1 MSLILKG
8 IDLPETKDDRY
19 IIQVYKSGDVY
30 IGKETWDDTKK
41 GRDKIVETYLGE
53 YHAIQIPKGHGR
65 LIDGDAMQR
74 KAFDDNFKYKIS
86 ERDLYVVNVYIE
98 HAPVILEAKDTP

>member
-30 IGKETWDDTKK
+30 IGKETWDGNQK
-41 GRDKIVETYLGE
+41 GRDKIVNAYLGE
-53 YHAIQIPKGHGR
+53 FQAIQIPKDHGR
-65 LIDGDAMQR
+65 IGDLDEII
-74 KAFDDNFKYKIS
+74 KSLPTEYLGS
-86 ERDLYVVNVYIE
+86 TV
-98 HAPVILEAKDTP
+98 HAIINEAPTILESEE